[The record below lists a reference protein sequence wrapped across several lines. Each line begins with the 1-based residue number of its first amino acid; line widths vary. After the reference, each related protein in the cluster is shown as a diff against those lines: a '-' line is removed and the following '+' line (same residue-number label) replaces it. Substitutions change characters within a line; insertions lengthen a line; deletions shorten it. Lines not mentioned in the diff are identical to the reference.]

1 MTVQNAPSDPENDFG
16 DFQSAVIEWVE
27 REREARRELCRL
39 ADIAVQKGWVFTM
52 AELCGTGRSTIY
64 DWASVHAVLGNN
76 WPPDLPEWLVVAA
89 VRMAKQMS
97 PPSEI
102 KKLALAILDYCVAN
116 GVTPSALMSR
126 LRNSLP
132 PVTGRGIAKYVS
144 GNIVITPLEETPL
157 PYEKVRFT
165 LNNDDESQERPPDD
179 LQSFINKI
187 LGSRQTGS

>member
-1 MTVQNAPSDPENDFG
+1 MTVQDIPSDPENDFG
-16 DFQSAVIEWVE
+16 DFQSAVVE
-27 REREARRELCRL
+27 LVEQERAARHELCRL
-39 ADIAVQKGWVFTM
+39 ADIAIQKGWVSTM
-52 AELCGTGRSTIY
+52 AELCGVARSTIY

-76 WPPDLPEWLVVAA
+76 WPPDIPEWLVIAA
-89 VRMAKQMS
+89 VRMAKQVS

-116 GVTPSALMSR
+116 GVTPSALMNR

-132 PVTGRGIAKYVS
+132 PVTGRGTAKYVS

-179 LQSFINKI
+179 LQSFINRI
-187 LGSRQTGS
+187 LGSGQAGS